1 MKSKWVKIL
10 VIGLVSMVLLA
21 AGAYGAY
28 RGYKSWRQQRFVT
41 QAKEFIEAG
50 QDRKASISL
59 QRAIRAKPSDVE
71 ALRLMAGL
79 AEKERSPAALV
90 LRQRVVELSPDT
102 VNDRLALAQAAMV
115 FQDMAVATNALA
127 GVAPADRG
135 TVEFQNVAGGVASVM
150 GRVTEAEQYFEEAS
164 RLDPNNPFIRLN
176 LAVVRLQGTNTQDLV
191 LAQKALEEITTGST
205 NSGLR
210 VRAYRELIGHSLRTG
225 ATNAA
230 IPLANAMVAEP
241 DVEFRDRLLRLDVL
255 GINRYSN
262 FVAELEATRA
272 LSTNEIGMVNQLVLW
287 QMTKI
292 PPRPNLEWI
301 ASLPEDYRTNSAV
314 SLMTSDL
321 RVAVGDWQGIE
332 DALSTQ
338 NWGPMEF
345 MRHAFRTLAM
355 RQLGLT
361 GAADIEWG
369 LCMRA
374 TGAERVALNM
384 LLQAVAR
391 WGWPDEM
398 REILSTMVSRYPA
411 EKWAAELL
419 TQNLFSEGRTR
430 SLMSLFSTQLSAD
443 PDNLAIK
450 NNLAMTA
457 MLLEA
462 NELRPFEMARQVYEA
477 SPTNAAYASTYA
489 YALHRQ
495 AKDAEALAVFE
506 KLTAE
511 QRAEPSIAGYYA
523 MMLRANGRGEEAKR
537 YFDLAAEARMLPEER
552 KVIDEARAGL

>member
-1 MKSKWVKIL
+1 
-10 VIGLVSMVLLA
+10 
-21 AGAYGAY
+21 
-28 RGYKSWRQQRFVT
+28 
-41 QAKEFIEAG
+41 
-50 QDRKASISL
+50 
-59 QRAIRAKPSDVE
+59 
-71 ALRLMAGL
+71 
-79 AEKERSPAALV
+79 
-90 LRQRVVELSPDT
+90 
-102 VNDRLALAQAAMV
+102 
-115 FQDMAVATNALA
+115 
-127 GVAPADRG
+127 
-135 TVEFQNVAGGVASVM
+135 
-150 GRVTEAEQYFEEAS
+150 
-164 RLDPNNPFIRLN
+164 
-176 LAVVRLQGTNTQDLV
+176 
-191 LAQKALEEITTGST
+191 
-205 NSGLR
+205 
-210 VRAYRELIGHSLRTG
+210 
-225 ATNAA
+225 
-230 IPLANAMVAEP
+230 MVAEP

-272 LSTNEIGMVNQLVLW
+272 VATNEVGTVNQLVLW

-292 PPRPNLEWI
+292 PPRPNLTWI
-301 ASLPEDYRTNSAV
+301 ATLPEEFQTNSAV

-332 DALSTQ
+332 DALSTE

-398 REILSTMVSRYPA
+398 REILSTMVSRYPS

-430 SLMSLFSTQLSAD
+430 SLMSLFSTQLSAE
-443 PDNLAIK
+443 PDNLEVK

-462 NELRPFEMARQVYEA
+462 SELRPHEMARQVYEA
-477 SPTNAAYASTYA
+477 SPTNAAFASTYA
-489 YALHRQ
+489 YALHQQ

-511 QRAEPSIAGYYA
+511 QREQPSIAGYYA

-537 YFDLAAEARMLPEER
+537 YFELSAEAKMLPEER
-552 KVIDEARAGL
+552 KVIDEAKAGL